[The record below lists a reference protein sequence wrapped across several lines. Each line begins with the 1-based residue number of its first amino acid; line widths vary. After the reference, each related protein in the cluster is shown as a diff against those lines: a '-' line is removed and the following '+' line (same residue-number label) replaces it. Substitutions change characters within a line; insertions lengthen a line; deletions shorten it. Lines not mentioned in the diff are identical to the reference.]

1 MFGATTKIW
10 QIISAILTT
19 ASISFAVYTHFD
31 KEKIK
36 KMAEEKVKDMV
47 EELVIAQL
55 DIAKIELENN
65 KLKKQNI
72 EFEKN
77 EKIASFKKDSLINE
91 ARKKDKLIAEL
102 NKRINDKK
110 PVILNVDDNEQLRIF
125 LEWSSTLRVPN

>member
-77 EKIASFKKDSLINE
+77 EKIASSKKDSLINE

-110 PVILNVDDNEQLRIF
+110 PVILDVDDNEQLRIF